1 MINDEIMQMHWQ
13 HDLLSSIEV
22 GIVVM
27 DKDFQIEVW
36 NQFMEN
42 HADLR
47 PSEVMGKSLFSLFPE
62 IEENWLRSK
71 AEPVFNLRTP
81 VFIIWEQ
88 RPYLFQFGTNRPI
101 TSDAT
106 YMFQNV
112 TMFPLASPTGEV
124 SKLCMLVYD
133 VTDQALGKLRVERLN
148 DELQHMSC
156 VDGLT
161 GLFNRRY
168 WQERFDSH
176 FKLLRRR
183 ESSSTALMLDID
195 HFKKINDTYG
205 HQAGDE
211 VIKTLARV
219 IQKSTR
225 ETDLAGRYGGEE
237 FAIILVDSNQNNAVK
252 VADRIR
258 RLAEAMAVEHEG
270 QLIHFTVSVGVSEFR
285 SQTTSN
291 TAWLEQADRALYL
304 SKHSGR
310 NCISTW
316 DMVAEQS
323 EPKHAAAGASAE
335 V

>member
-183 ESSSTALMLDID
+183 ESISTALMLDID

-270 QLIHFTVSVGVSEFR
+270 QLIKFTVSVGISEYR
-285 SQTTSN
+285 SQINSN
-291 TAWLEQADRALYL
+291 MAWLEQADQALYF

-310 NCISTW
+310 NCVSTW
-316 DMVAEQS
+316 DMVDGKMP
-323 EPKHAAAGASAE
+323 PKQADEAP
-335 V
+335 